1 MRLIFF
7 PPFTFDFF
15 FKKSRVNSTNKKP
28 SPMDSSAGA
37 EGISFPAF
45 RGILGRFSGF
55 DGLFAAF
62 NFFPAVYFHF
72 FRGKSVDGGELR
84 TEIRTEWAIR
94 LGQGV
99 SSSYFRQGPGFIEP
113 PRSTAGCLERK
124 SSCFR
129 PHIECRRATKR
140 PHTLTIAFPPLYASL
155 FRVGGLGMARWC
167 VPDAYLRDGK

>member
-1 MRLIFF
+1 MGSALRLIFF
-7 PPFTFDFF
+7 RPFTFEKI

-72 FRGKSVDGGELR
+72 FEKVLTGGN
-84 TEIRTEWAIR
+84 
-94 LGQGV
+94 
-99 SSSYFRQGPGFIEP
+99 
-113 PRSTAGCLERK
+113 CERK
-124 SSCFR
+124 YE
-129 PHIECRRATKR
+129 PNG
-140 PHTLTIAFPPLYASL
+140 L
-155 FRVGGLGMARWC
+155 FG
-167 VPDAYLRDGK
+167 